1 MSKTYSITRSD
12 LLELIRNLKSCYG
25 SKFKLMLVELDQ
37 GNGYTMG
44 TGKLPVNATHALLRR
59 IPRDYDNPGGIQ
71 RALKDSKVSNI
82 EKIAKEDE
90 SKFSSPNAVV
100 LSLVTGHDYVSLE
113 KDHNNGDIF
122 YFIINLEGF
131 ENVVAQ
137 AEVDSD
143 GYLRDESIFPGTM
156 IDGHHRT
163 AGFYRA
169 TKHDMELPVTVY
181 VDLPS
186 KDMAKVFADIN
197 IYQEKPSTVH
207 SLAMK
212 ALSGT
217 LSSREEISH
226 NIVTLLNQEEWS
238 ILYRRIKDIDGP
250 KPKDYPKAYVTNS
263 TIVKLIQNYVLKTLP
278 GKLSAPRIAEL
289 LNDYFKAASEIYPI
303 AWTDEKSH
311 VLVKSMGF
319 QIMLRIFDKVYTL
332 VYNGTIPSKKDF
344 ESFFKDYMNPADELF
359 VHDKTLGLDWNSN
372 DYGGYSSGKGINDIT
387 AALQRHII
395 DIHHEMSK

>member
-1 MSKTYSITRSD
+1 MR
-12 LLELIRNLKSCYG
+12 
-25 SKFKLMLVELDQ
+25 
-37 GNGYTMG
+37 
-44 TGKLPVNATHALLRR
+44 TGKLPVSATHALLRR
-59 IPRDYDNPGGIQ
+59 IPRDYDNPEGIQ

-82 EKIAKEDE
+82 EKIVKEDE
-90 SKFSSPNAVV
+90 SKYSSPNAVV
-100 LSLVTGHDYVSLE
+100 LSLVTSHEYVSLE
-113 KDHNNGDIF
+113 TDHTNKEIS
-122 YFIINLEGF
+122 YFIIDLEGF
-131 ENVVAQ
+131 ENVVTE
-137 AEVDSD
+137 AEVDAD
-143 GYLRDESIFPGTM
+143 GYLCDENIFPGTM

-217 LSSREEISH
+217 LSSDEEISH
-226 NIVTLLNQEEWS
+226 NIVTMLNQEDWS

-250 KPKDYPKAYVTNS
+250 RPKDYPKSYVTNS
-263 TIVKLIQNYVLKTLP
+263 TLVKLVEDHVLNAVPVGL
-278 GKLSAPRIAEL
+278 AAHRIAEL
-289 LNDYFKAASEIYPI
+289 LNDYFEAVSKVYPI
-303 AWTDEKSH
+303 AWSDEKSH

-319 QIMLRIFDKVYTL
+319 QIMLRIFDKVFTM
-332 VYNGTIPSKKDF
+332 VYKESIPSKQDF
-344 ESFFKDYMNPADELF
+344 ENFFESYMNPANELI
-359 VHDKTLGLDWNSN
+359 VHDKALDLDWNSK

-387 AALQRHII
+387 AAVQRHIVS
-395 DIHHEMSK
+395 IHHEMTEQSSR